1 MILIQMILAQPA
13 PAQIEPVFSLQ
24 DVLRTASNSS
34 ITRRRNRLRE
44 SLAFRR
50 YPAEIRS
57 TLVVQPCSAAADIY
71 QFVETSEATATWNS
85 CRKPDDRNRA
95 TESRRLAGGC
105 AKLYAPNPCKDIRSM
120 RDDATAP
127 WLQLTLEAIEH
138 HPEQLEDALLQAGA
152 LAVTLEDAG
161 DQPVLEPAPGE
172 TPLWAHTRVTGL
184 FDAQTDIEV
193 VKGQLRRFL
202 HAPILPE
209 CRLTALEERDWV
221 RAWMDNFHPMRFG
234 RRLWICPTHRDPP
247 EPAAI
252 NVRLDPGLAFGTGTH
267 PTTALCLDWLDGA
280 DLADQTVLDYGCG
293 SGVLAIAAAKLGAR
307 RVWAVD
313 IDPQALLASDDN
325 ASENE
330 VEDRIELSAP
340 AELPAG
346 LQVDILLANIL
357 AGVLV
362 RLAPEFGQRV
372 KPGGRLVLS
381 GILEQ
386 HADAVQAAFAR
397 DFAFAPPRRRED
409 WVLLEGMRR

>member
-1 MILIQMILAQPA
+1 
-13 PAQIEPVFSLQ
+13 
-24 DVLRTASNSS
+24 
-34 ITRRRNRLRE
+34 
-44 SLAFRR
+44 
-50 YPAEIRS
+50 
-57 TLVVQPCSAAADIY
+57 
-71 QFVETSEATATWNS
+71 
-85 CRKPDDRNRA
+85 
-95 TESRRLAGGC
+95 
-105 AKLYAPNPCKDIRSM
+105 M

-127 WLQLTLEAIEH
+127 WLQLTLEAIDH
-138 HPEQLEDALLQAGA
+138 APEQLEDALLLAGA
-152 LAVTLEDAG
+152 LAVTLADAG

-202 HAPILPE
+202 RAPILPE

-234 RRLWICPTHRDPP
+234 RRLWICPTHCDPP
-247 EPAAI
+247 EPAAVNI
-252 NVRLDPGLAFGTGTH
+252 RLDPGLAFGTGTH

-280 DLADQTVLDYGCG
+280 DLAGKSVLDYGCG
-293 SGVLAIAAAKLGAR
+293 SGILAIAAAKLGAK

-330 VEDRIELSAP
+330 VEDRVELFHP
-340 AELPAG
+340 AELPTS
-346 LQVDILLANIL
+346 LRVDVLLANIL

-372 KPGGRLVLS
+372 KPGGRLALS

-386 HADAVQAAFAR
+386 HADVVQAVFSR
-397 DFAFAPPRRRED
+397 DFAFDPPRRRED
-409 WVLLEGMRR
+409 WVLLEGTRR

>member
-1 MILIQMILAQPA
+1 
-13 PAQIEPVFSLQ
+13 
-24 DVLRTASNSS
+24 
-34 ITRRRNRLRE
+34 
-44 SLAFRR
+44 
-50 YPAEIRS
+50 
-57 TLVVQPCSAAADIY
+57 
-71 QFVETSEATATWNS
+71 
-85 CRKPDDRNRA
+85 
-95 TESRRLAGGC
+95 
-105 AKLYAPNPCKDIRSM
+105 M

-138 HPEQLEDALLQAGA
+138 SPEQLEDALLLAGA
-152 LAVTLEDAG
+152 LAVTLADAG

-202 HAPILPE
+202 RAPILPE

-234 RRLWICPTHRDPP
+234 RRLWICPTHCDPP
-247 EPAAI
+247 EPAAVNI
-252 NVRLDPGLAFGTGTH
+252 RLDPGLAFGTGTH
-267 PTTALCLDWLDGA
+267 PTTALCLEWLDGA
-280 DLADQTVLDYGCG
+280 DLAGKAVLDYGCG
-293 SGVLAIAAAKLGAR
+293 SGILAIAAAKLGAK

-330 VEDRIELSAP
+330 VEDRIELFHP
-340 AELPAG
+340 AELPTS
-346 LQVDILLANIL
+346 LRVDVLLANIL

-372 KPGGRLVLS
+372 KPGGRLALS

-386 HADAVQAAFAR
+386 HADAVQAVFSR
-397 DFAFAPPRRRED
+397 DFAFDPPRRRED
-409 WVLLEGMRR
+409 WVLLEGTRR

>member
-1 MILIQMILAQPA
+1 MSDNAI
-13 PAQIEPVFSLQ
+13 
-24 DVLRTASNSS
+24 
-34 ITRRRNRLRE
+34 
-44 SLAFRR
+44 
-50 YPAEIRS
+50 
-57 TLVVQPCSAAADIY
+57 
-71 QFVETSEATATWNS
+71 
-85 CRKPDDRNRA
+85 
-95 TESRRLAGGC
+95 
-105 AKLYAPNPCKDIRSM
+105 
-120 RDDATAP
+120 AP
-127 WLQLTLEAIEH
+127 WLQLTLEAIDH
-138 HPEQLEDALLQAGA
+138 NPEQLEDALLQAGA

-184 FDAQTDIEV
+184 FDAQTDIEI

-234 RRLWICPTHRDPP
+234 QRLWICPTHSDPP
-247 EPAAI
+247 EPTAVNI
-252 NVRLDPGLAFGTGTH
+252 RLDPGLAFGTGTH

-280 DLADQTVLDYGCG
+280 DLAGQTVLDYGCG
-293 SGVLAIAAAKLGAR
+293 SGILAIAAAKLGAK

-330 VEDRIELSAP
+330 VEDRIELADP
-340 AELPAG
+340 AELPG
-346 LQVDILLANIL
+346 NLRVNVLLANIL

-362 RLAPEFGQRV
+362 RLAPEFSRRV
-372 KPGGRLVLS
+372 QSGGRLVLA

-386 HADAVQAAFAR
+386 HADAVQAVFTR
-397 DFAFAPPRRRED
+397 DFTFVPPRRRGD
-409 WVLLEGMRR
+409 WVLLEGTRR

>member
-1 MILIQMILAQPA
+1 M
-13 PAQIEPVFSLQ
+13 S
-24 DVLRTASNSS
+24 DN
-34 ITRRRNRLRE
+34 
-44 SLAFRR
+44 
-50 YPAEIRS
+50 
-57 TLVVQPCSAAADIY
+57 
-71 QFVETSEATATWNS
+71 
-85 CRKPDDRNRA
+85 
-95 TESRRLAGGC
+95 
-105 AKLYAPNPCKDIRSM
+105 
-120 RDDATAP
+120 ATAP
-127 WLQLTLEAIEH
+127 WLQLTLEAIDH
-138 HPEQLEDALLQAGA
+138 SPEQLEDALLQAGA

-184 FDAQTDIEV
+184 FDAQTDIEI

-234 RRLWICPTHRDPP
+234 QRLWICPTHSDPP
-247 EPAAI
+247 EPTAVNI
-252 NVRLDPGLAFGTGTH
+252 RLDPGLAFGTGTH

-280 DLADQTVLDYGCG
+280 DLAGQTVLDYGCG
-293 SGVLAIAAAKLGAR
+293 SGILAIAAAKLGAK

-330 VEDRIELSAP
+330 VEDRIELADP
-340 AELPAG
+340 AELPG
-346 LQVDILLANIL
+346 NLRVNVLLANIL

-362 RLAPEFGQRV
+362 RLAPELSRRV
-372 KPGGRLVLS
+372 QSGGRLVLA

-386 HADAVQAAFAR
+386 HADAVQAVFTR
-397 DFAFAPPRRRED
+397 DFTFVPPRRRGD
-409 WVLLEGMRR
+409 WVLLEGTRR

>member
-1 MILIQMILAQPA
+1 M
-13 PAQIEPVFSLQ
+13 S
-24 DVLRTASNSS
+24 DN
-34 ITRRRNRLRE
+34 
-44 SLAFRR
+44 
-50 YPAEIRS
+50 
-57 TLVVQPCSAAADIY
+57 
-71 QFVETSEATATWNS
+71 
-85 CRKPDDRNRA
+85 
-95 TESRRLAGGC
+95 
-105 AKLYAPNPCKDIRSM
+105 
-120 RDDATAP
+120 ATAP
-127 WLQLTLEAIEH
+127 WLQLTLEAIDH
-138 HPEQLEDALLQAGA
+138 SPEQLEDALLQAGA

-184 FDAQTDIEV
+184 FDAQTDIEI

-234 RRLWICPTHRDPP
+234 QRLWICPTHSDPP
-247 EPAAI
+247 EPTAVNI
-252 NVRLDPGLAFGTGTH
+252 RLDPGLAFGTGTH

-280 DLADQTVLDYGCG
+280 DLAGQTVLDYGCG
-293 SGVLAIAAAKLGAR
+293 SGILAIAAAKLGAK

-330 VEDRIELSAP
+330 VEDRIELADP
-340 AELPAG
+340 AELPG
-346 LQVDILLANIL
+346 NLRVNVLLANIL

-362 RLAPEFGQRV
+362 RLAPEFSRRV
-372 KPGGRLVLS
+372 QSGGRLVLA

-386 HADAVQAAFAR
+386 HADAVQAVFTR
-397 DFAFAPPRRRED
+397 DFTFVPPRRHGD
-409 WVLLEGMRR
+409 WVLLEGTRR

>member
-1 MILIQMILAQPA
+1 
-13 PAQIEPVFSLQ
+13 
-24 DVLRTASNSS
+24 
-34 ITRRRNRLRE
+34 
-44 SLAFRR
+44 
-50 YPAEIRS
+50 
-57 TLVVQPCSAAADIY
+57 
-71 QFVETSEATATWNS
+71 
-85 CRKPDDRNRA
+85 
-95 TESRRLAGGC
+95 
-105 AKLYAPNPCKDIRSM
+105 M

-127 WLQLTLEAIEH
+127 WLQLTLEAIDH
-138 HPEQLEDALLQAGA
+138 APEQLEDALLLAGA
-152 LAVTLEDAG
+152 LAVTLADAG

-202 HAPILPE
+202 RAPILPE

-234 RRLWICPTHRDPP
+234 RRLWICPTHCDPP
-247 EPAAI
+247 EPAAVNI
-252 NVRLDPGLAFGTGTH
+252 RLDPGLAFGTGTH

-280 DLADQTVLDYGCG
+280 DLAGKSVLDYGCG
-293 SGVLAIAAAKLGAR
+293 SGILAIAAAKLGAK

-330 VEDRIELSAP
+330 AEDRIELFHP
-340 AELPAG
+340 AELPTS
-346 LQVDILLANIL
+346 LRVDVLLANIL

-372 KPGGRLVLS
+372 KPGGRLALS

-386 HADAVQAAFAR
+386 HADAVQAVCSR
-397 DFAFAPPRRRED
+397 DFAFDPPRRRED
-409 WVLLEGMRR
+409 WVLLEGTRR